1 MQTFQVMR
9 QAHRS
14 PVCLTVRMH
23 GLLAIALGVIC
34 VTATSVVRKRARAW
48 INATKFNELSER
60 LLLCLKWSA
69 SFMTKHPGVQ
79 LKQIFY
85 LPFTEVIHLVACE
98 PFIA

>member
-1 MQTFQVMR
+1 VLDH
-9 QAHRS
+9 AHAR
-14 PVCLTVRMH
+14 
-23 GLLAIALGVIC
+23 LAGHSACCYLRHSYV
-34 VTATSVVRKRARAW
+34 SVRKRARAW

-79 LKQIFY
+79 LKQFFY